1 VVYPEGVWY
10 HSVDEIVM
18 ERIIVE
24 HLIGG
29 VPVAEHVF
37 AMDALRLSA
46 ADEE

>member
-10 HSVDEIVM
+10 HSVTEPVM

-29 VPVAEHVF
+29 VPVAEFTF
-37 AMDALRLSA
+37 ATDDLGRRPS
-46 ADEE
+46 